1 MSRVALA
8 SGATGTDDPPL
19 RLLSAEQLA
28 EHQRLFGRV
37 VIEGPCTCG
46 DCLSC
51 EVRSLGQRRHDVL
64 GPDVARFALGV
75 EL

>member
-8 SGATGTDDPPL
+8 SGATGTDAPPL
-19 RLLSAEQLA
+19 RLLSAAALA
-28 EHQRLFGRV
+28 EHRRLFGV
-37 VIEGPCTCG
+37 VVTDPPCSCG

-64 GPDVARFALGV
+64 GPDVARFVLGV
-75 EL
+75 SL

>member
-8 SGATGTDDPPL
+8 SGATGTDAPPL
-19 RLLSAEQLA
+19 RLLSAAALA
-28 EHQRLFGRV
+28 EHRRLFGRV
-37 VIEGPCTCG
+37 FIEEPCDCG

-51 EVRSLGQRRHDVL
+51 EVRSLGRRRHDVL

-75 EL
+75 SL